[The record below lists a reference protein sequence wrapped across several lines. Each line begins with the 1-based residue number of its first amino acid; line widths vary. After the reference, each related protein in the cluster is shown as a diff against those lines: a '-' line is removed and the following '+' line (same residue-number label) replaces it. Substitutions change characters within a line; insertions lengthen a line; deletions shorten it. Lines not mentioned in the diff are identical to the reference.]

1 MSQDS
6 IWFATLNDTERA
18 ELRAYAGREVLT
30 TPDVLIVGGG
40 IVGAATAYSLS
51 QQGVQVQVV
60 EAGTLGGLAS
70 GANAGGIWPDQQ
82 GIEYPEAFRNLA
94 RRSRDLWGK
103 LPARD
108 GFDFD
113 WRVNGFVTVDPMHW
127 ETSPEDLAMH
137 LLSEGLSAHAIDGEQ
152 VKLLE
157 PHLRSD
163 ITGGV
168 HYPSE
173 AHVHPVK
180 AVLSFARAS
189 TAQFS
194 SETRAISMDV
204 KNGRVQS
211 VQTTAGTIQPGHV
224 IAATGWMADWFAA
237 QTPTPPPL
245 TPISGQMIATAPQPP
260 LLKNTVLGKAI
271 VFQLLTGEVVTGG
284 SMVEG
289 DATTPDA
296 QVTADFAKMAGD
308 LLPAL
313 KDVPF
318 PHAWTGARP
327 TTPDRLPIL
336 DRLPGVD
343 NFLVAAGHFKNGLL
357 LAPITGELMTEW
369 TVAGK
374 PSLDLTSFR
383 WDRF

>member
-6 IWFATLNDTERA
+6 IWFATLNDKERA
-18 ELRAYAGREVLT
+18 ELRSFAGRDVLT

-40 IVGAATAYSLS
+40 IVGAATAYALS
-51 QQGVQVQVV
+51 EQGVQVQVV
-60 EAGTLGGLAS
+60 ESGTLGGLAS

-113 WRVNGFVTVDPMHW
+113 WRVNGFLTVDPKHW
-127 ETSPEDLAMH
+127 DTSPDDLAMH

-152 VKLLE
+152 VRMLE

-163 ITGGV
+163 IIGGV

-194 SETRAISMDV
+194 TETRAISMDV

-224 IAATGWMADWFAA
+224 IAATGWMADWCAA
-237 QTPTPPPL
+237 HAPTPPPL

-260 LLKNTVLGKAI
+260 LLSNTVLGKAI
-271 VFQLLTGEVVTGG
+271 LFQLLTGEVVTGG
-284 SMVEG
+284 NMVEG
-289 DATTPDA
+289 DVTAADT
-296 QVTADFAKMAGD
+296 QVTAEYAKMAGE

-318 PHAWTGARP
+318 RHAWTGARP

-336 DRLPGVD
+336 DQLPGID
-343 NFLVAAGHFKNGLL
+343 NFLMAAGHFKNGLL
-357 LAPITGELMTEW
+357 LAPITGQLMTEW
-369 TVAGK
+369 IVEGK

-383 WDRF
+383 GDRF

>member
-18 ELRAYAGREVLT
+18 ELQAFAGREVLT

-113 WRVNGFVTVDPMHW
+113 WRVNGFVTVDSMHW

-237 QTPTPPPL
+237 HTPTPPPL

-271 VFQLLTGEVVTGG
+271 LCQLLTGEVVTGG

-289 DATTPDA
+289 DVTKPDA
-296 QVTADFAKMAGD
+296 QVTADFAKMAGE

-336 DRLPGVD
+336 DRLPGVE
-343 NFLVAAGHFKNGLL
+343 NFLIAAGHFKNGLL
-357 LAPITGELMTEW
+357 LAPITGELMAEW
-369 TVAGK
+369 VVAGK
-374 PSLDLTSFR
+374 PSLDLTPFR